1 MITTGRVVMIVKSS
15 NRKRTVTIIVMCL
28 FSNYNRQVFRENYYY
43 RLTPESYDAVAV
55 IVMR

>member
-28 FSNYNRQVFRENYYY
+28 FSNYNRQVFRENY

-55 IVMR
+55 IIMR